1 MLLTIKETAKK
12 LNLTEY
18 TIRFYTDKGLVPS
31 VQRGANNQRLFD
43 QESLNWLQGSHYLR
57 QTGMSIANVKNY
69 VDLCLEGNQTVPERY
84 QLIQQQQ
91 IKAKQQLKEDQ
102 EKLAFLEGKAKLYEN
117 ILNEPNKDILN
128 PGTWQSK
135 KQASKTS

>member
-1 MLLTIKETAKK
+1 MYLTIKEAAKK
-12 LNLTEY
+12 LNLTKH

-57 QTGMSIANVKNY
+57 QTGMSIADVKNY
-69 VDLCLEGNQTVPERY
+69 VDLCLKGNQTVPERY
-84 QLIQQQQ
+84 QLIKKQQV
-91 IKAKQQLKEDQ
+91 KAKQQLKEDQ
-102 EKLAFLEGKAKLYEN
+102 ERLVFLEGKAKLYEN
-117 ILNEPNKDILN
+117 ILNEPTTDILN

-135 KQASKTS
+135 KQVSKIS

>member
-12 LNLTEY
+12 LNLTEH

-43 QESLNWLQGSHYLR
+43 QESLNWLQGSYYLR
-57 QTGMSIANVKNY
+57 QTGMSIADVKNY
-69 VDLCLEGNQTVPERY
+69 VDLCLKGNQTVPERY
-84 QLIQQQQ
+84 QLIKEQQV
-91 IKAKQQLKEDQ
+91 KAKQQLKEDK

-117 ILNEPNKDILN
+117 ILDEPNKDILN

-135 KQASKTS
+135 KQDSKIS